1 MMYTHC
7 QSQIRRLDYVAHIA
21 FTHNGLQI
29 RNSPFVDNKQLAL
42 TAVRQN
48 GLALRWV
55 TAHLQSNLDVTLQ
68 AVRQNGLALAWCRLP
83 NSDVTRAAVHQNP
96 VAAAFMTHDFYQSM

>member
-1 MMYTHC
+1 MLYIHC

-29 RNSPFVDNKQLAL
+29 RNSPFVDDKQLAL

-48 GLALRWV
+48 GLVLMWV
-55 TAHLQSNLDVTLQ
+55 SARLQADLDVVLQ
-68 AVRQNGLALAWCRLP
+68 AVRQNGLALAWSKVVN
-83 NSDVTRAAVHQNP
+83 NSSVVRAAVQQNP
-96 VAAAFMTHDFYQSM
+96 VAAAFMTHFY

>member
-1 MMYTHC
+1 
-7 QSQIRRLDYVAHIA
+7 LDYVAHIA

-68 AVRQNGLALAWCRLP
+68 AVRQNGLALAWCKLP
-83 NSDVTRAAVHQNP
+83 NSDVTRAAVQQNP

>member
-1 MMYTHC
+1 MYTHC

-55 TAHLQSNLDVTLQ
+55 SARLQADLDVLLQ
-68 AVRQNGLALAWCRLP
+68 AVRQNGLALAWSKKNYSNVVL
-83 NSDVTRAAVHQNP
+83 AAVQQNP
-96 VAAAFMTHDFYQSM
+96 VAAAFMTHFY